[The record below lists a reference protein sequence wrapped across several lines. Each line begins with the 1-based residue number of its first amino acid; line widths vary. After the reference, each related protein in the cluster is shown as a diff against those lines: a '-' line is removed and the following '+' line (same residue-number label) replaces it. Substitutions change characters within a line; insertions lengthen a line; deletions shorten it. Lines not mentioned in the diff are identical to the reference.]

1 MNEQNSSDGHREADG
16 ARQTN
21 APAPVSASAIALT
34 SAKQMRALAHPL
46 RMSVL
51 GELRINGPRTV
62 GGLSEVFDEAP
73 GTLSYHLGKLA
84 EFGFVEEVPELA
96 ADRRERWWRAA
107 HQFTNI
113 APDPNAPPAERQA
126 LSVVRHQVI
135 DGYASTLHRAVEAES
150 TLPKEWAQPSGSS
163 DIAAFLT
170 REEFAEAGEELQ
182 AVLQKWYD
190 RSDKNRDGAEAV
202 QLITHAVRMP

>member
-1 MNEQNSSDGHREADG
+1 MLATMNEQNLPVETRNADE
-16 ARQTN
+16 ARQTD
-21 APAPVSASAIALT
+21 APAYSIALT

-46 RMSVL
+46 RMRVL

-73 GTLSYHLGKLA
+73 GNLSYHLGKLA

-107 HQFTNI
+107 HQFTNV
-113 APDPNAPPAERQA
+113 ALDPNAPPAERQA
-126 LSVVRHQVI
+126 MSVVRHQVI
-135 DGYASTLHRAVEAES
+135 DTYAATLHHAVDAES
-150 TLPKEWAQPSGSS
+150 TLPTEWVTPSGSS

-170 REEFAEAGEELQ
+170 PEEFEEASEELD
-182 AVLQKWYD
+182 AVLQKWYA
-190 RSDKNRDGAEAV
+190 RSDKSRDGAEPV
-202 QLITHAVRMP
+202 QLIAHAVRMP